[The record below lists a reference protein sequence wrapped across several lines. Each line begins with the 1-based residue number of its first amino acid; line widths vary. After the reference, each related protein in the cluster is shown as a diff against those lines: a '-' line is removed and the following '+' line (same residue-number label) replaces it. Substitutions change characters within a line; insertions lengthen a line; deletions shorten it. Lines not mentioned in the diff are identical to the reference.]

1 MYVHM
6 YQLCIAVAKKNR
18 HDLAIGQESIP
29 RSPLETPEMPKL
41 GSMVA
46 AS

>member
-1 MYVHM
+1 M

-18 HDLAIGQESIP
+18 HDLAIDQESIP
-29 RSPLETPEMPKL
+29 RVEILEMPKL